1 MVRSLL
7 VTVMMITA
15 VAPAAADIDRLVE
28 SGYSQVVLERLPA
41 EDLRAISAGLETP
54 VAECRPVAA
63 PVAC

>member
-7 VTVMMITA
+7 VTVMLFTA
-15 VAPAAADIDRLVE
+15 VTPATADVDRLVA

-41 EDLRAISAGLETP
+41 EDLQAIVAGLETP